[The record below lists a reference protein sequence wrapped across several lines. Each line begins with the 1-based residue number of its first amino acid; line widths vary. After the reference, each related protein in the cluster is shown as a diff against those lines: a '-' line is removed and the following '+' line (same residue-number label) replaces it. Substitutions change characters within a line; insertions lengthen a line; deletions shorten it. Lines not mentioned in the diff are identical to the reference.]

1 MNWEFTRAEAG
12 QLGELVHV
20 ERLVR
25 GGIGDRD
32 ADQVVGKAE
41 HPPALDDLLELG
53 EGRLEAL
60 DGRAVL
66 EREID
71 VHDDLE
77 AAPDALGVDVGVVA
91 ADRARGLERADAAQ
105 ARGGRQA
112 HALGELDVAEAPVGL
127 QLAQNRAIERIHWQ
141 IMPYHC
147 HLGRKTQAYAQQFGI
162 ALPGMDPARRTILRD
177 AAGVGLAVGVYGVS
191 FGVLAVAAGASVAQA
206 MALSLLVFTG
216 ASQFAFVGVIAGG
229 GSAAAAVAPALM
241 LAARNGIYG
250 LSLAPVLTGTRVA
263 RLLQSHLVID
273 ESTAM
278 ARAEDSPAHARTAF
292 LFTGLAVLLC
302 WNAGTLAGALTG
314 GGIGDPRDLG
324 MDAMFPAA
332 FLALLSPQLRRP
344 GAPRAAVTGALI
356 AAALITITPP
366 GIPIVAA
373 IGALVPAGA
382 RRPAHASRARGVVS
396 WAAILVLAA
405 ASYGLKA
412 FGTVLVGDREIR
424 APARALLDLAPVPL
438 LAALI
443 LTQTVSSAGAL
454 VIDARLPA
462 LGVAGAPHLASARR
476 SS

>member
-1 MNWEFTRAEAG
+1 
-12 QLGELVHV
+12 
-20 ERLVR
+20 
-25 GGIGDRD
+25 
-32 ADQVVGKAE
+32 
-41 HPPALDDLLELG
+41 
-53 EGRLEAL
+53 
-60 DGRAVL
+60 
-66 EREID
+66 
-71 VHDDLE
+71 
-77 AAPDALGVDVGVVA
+77 
-91 ADRARGLERADAAQ
+91 
-105 ARGGRQA
+105 
-112 HALGELDVAEAPVGL
+112 
-127 QLAQNRAIERIHWQ
+127 
-141 IMPYHC
+141 
-147 HLGRKTQAYAQQFGI
+147 
-162 ALPGMDPARRTILRD
+162 MDPARRTILRD

-273 ESTAM
+273 ETPRWR
-278 ARAEDSPAHARTAF
+278 ARRTRREHARTAF
-292 LFTGLAVLLC
+292 LFTGLSVLLC

-356 AAALITITPP
+356 AAALVASRRP

-382 RRPAHASRARGVVS
+382 RRPAHGGARELGGDPRARGGLLRAEGARDGAGRRSRDPPAGARAARPGAGPAARRADPDPDGDHRRRATRSTRGCPRSVSPALLVWRRAPFLVV
-396 WAAILVLAA
+396 VLAA
-405 ASYGLKA
+405 AA
-412 FGTVLVGDREIR
+412 T
-424 APARALLDLAPVPL
+424 AALLRAV
-438 LAALI
+438 
-443 LTQTVSSAGAL
+443 
-454 VIDARLPA
+454 
-462 LGVAGAPHLASARR
+462 
-476 SS
+476 